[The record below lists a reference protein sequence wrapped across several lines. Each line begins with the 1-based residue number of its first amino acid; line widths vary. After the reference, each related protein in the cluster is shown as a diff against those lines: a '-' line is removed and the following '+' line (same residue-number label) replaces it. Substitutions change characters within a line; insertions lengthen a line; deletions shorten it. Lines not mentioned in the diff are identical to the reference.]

1 MLPPAAVVSMHNA
14 RSLAYDAGDIRSEIS
29 GKMGPFRAANARRI
43 GVRSS
48 AEPVA
53 ATASNASVSMAAM
66 SAEPSISATGRPA
79 SMSGPIADLILAAT
93 ATTLLPVAKAC
104 TACANAASAVR
115 PRHRTRPFSA
125 SLSRL
130 DSPVGPGKSTGL
142 CSTAAAAAIASGAL
156 PLRARGIVPIRSSLA
171 DQSEALVLSNA
182 DWITEALTIA
192 DSPPPDGTTSITAL
206 RKRER

>member
-43 GVRSS
+43 GIRSS

-93 ATTLLPVAKAC
+93 ATTLLPVDKAC

-115 PRHRTRPFSA
+115 PRHRTRPFLSQPQSVGLAGRSRQIYWPLLYRCSCCHCFWRFA
-125 SLSRL
+125 S
-130 DSPVGPGKSTGL
+130 
-142 CSTAAAAAIASGAL
+142 
-156 PLRARGIVPIRSSLA
+156 
-171 DQSEALVLSNA
+171 
-182 DWITEALTIA
+182 
-192 DSPPPDGTTSITAL
+192 
-206 RKRER
+206 